1 MMTGVSRAE
10 VRFLVICGVLSAAV
24 AGAGAVFLAVRLD
37 EAGAAVVTVLL
48 TGAAVF
54 VLCVVMALIRVRR
67 RTEPM
72 RLLTAAAARLAR
84 GDLDHRLPAGSVQ
97 ETRELAQAL
106 NAMADSVKGIVTEL
120 SEERDKLSTILETMN
135 DGVALLDN
143 DDRITLANPAARR
156 FLGLPAGLGE
166 GQRLIEA
173 VRDFELIELVA
184 RSRQTR
190 TPQSLELRLAR
201 ERSFFNVIAT
211 PLSLQGNESV
221 LLVLHDLTQMRRVE
235 TTRREFVAN
244 VSHEL
249 RTPLAAIRASAETLQ
264 DGALEE
270 PEAARQFLGRIYHNA
285 ERMSALVQDLL
296 DLSRLESGEVNLNLS
311 PVDVRRTIAEVVEN
325 YEEQARAKGVV
336 LSAVIGEDG
345 VEATADEGRLQQVL
359 SNLVENA
366 VKFTPSGGEVHVD
379 VERRDRWLEIRV
391 ADRGIGMA
399 SEDIPHVFERF
410 YKADRSQ
417 DQGGTGLGLAIA
429 KHIVQSHGGRIW
441 VDSREGEGSTFA
453 FTIPAAG
460 GATLD

>member
-1 MMTGVSRAE
+1 M
-10 VRFLVICGVLSAAV
+10 RFLLICGVLSALV
-24 AGAGAVFLAVRLD
+24 TAGGAVFLAVRLEQD
-37 EAGAAVVTVLL
+37 AGAAVLTVLL
-48 TGAAVF
+48 AGGAVF
-54 VLCVVMALIRVRR
+54 ALCVVMALIRVRR

-84 GDLDHRLPAGSVQ
+84 GDLDHRLPTGQVQ

-106 NAMADSVKGIVTEL
+106 NAMADSVKSIVTEL

-156 FLGLPAGLGE
+156 FLGLPVGMDE

-336 LSAVIGEDG
+336 FSAVIGEDR

-379 VERRDRWLEIRV
+379 VERHDRWLEIRV
-391 ADRGIGMA
+391 VDRGIGMA

-453 FTIPAAG
+453 FTIPAAS
-460 GATLD
+460 